1 MNTRTVLTVAVLI
14 SLVALGTWF
23 ATGRHFY
30 TKYEVVETVAK
41 PVDADDPLA
50 GTGFYDDEEAVT
62 ATVHKDEFHLG
73 LLPTPAGLFD
83 KHMLSVA
90 SILGV
95 TWGVTVPLVLWR
107 RRRERALVHPQ

>member
-1 MNTRTVLTVAVLI
+1 MSTKAVITVAVLI
-14 SLVALGTWF
+14 SLVALGAWF
-23 ATGRHFY
+23 GTGRHYY

-62 ATVHKDEFHLG
+62 ATVHRDEFHLG
-73 LLPTPAGLFD
+73 LLPTPDGLFD
-83 KHMLSVA
+83 KHVLSAA

-95 TWGVTVPLVLWR
+95 TWGVALPFVLWR
-107 RRRERALVHPQ
+107 RRRERALAHA